1 MDGRVGCTD
10 QCCGFNGGEIQ
21 NCFPDDRH
29 HRISVKLAT
38 AGNAGVCLAIH
49 RSGTH
54 LMVDVH
60 LSESGLAIS
69 ETALIEMK
77 REAP

>member
-1 MDGRVGCTD
+1 
-10 QCCGFNGGEIQ
+10 
-21 NCFPDDRH
+21 
-29 HRISVKLAT
+29 
-38 AGNAGVCLAIH
+38 
-49 RSGTH
+49 
-54 LMVDVH
+54 MVDVH